1 MSGPT
6 SVETPAVAL
15 SGVSKTYGRTVAA
28 DGVDLRV
35 LPGEL
40 VTLIGPS
47 GCGKSTVLRLLA
59 GLERPDSGSI
69 LLAGTEVAGPRRFV
83 APERRR
89 VGLVF
94 QDHALFPHL
103 TVARNVGFGLD
114 RLSRSERGA
123 RVAEVLALV
132 RLGDL
137 AARYP
142 HELSGGEQQ
151 RVALARALA
160 PGPTVVLLDEPFSS
174 LDETLRAQ
182 VRAELVGVLR
192 ETRTTAVLVTHD
204 QTEALSVGDRV
215 VVMRAG
221 RVEQEDT
228 PQGVFEQPATR
239 FVASFMGDADFLP
252 AHVHDAL
259 LTCEIGIVS
268 TLPGWGG
275 VDTDVEVVLR
285 PHEVA
290 LRSLEVPAAESGG
303 SGEGVVTAVEY
314 HGAFVLHTVR
324 LASGRSVRS
333 WQPHA
338 VRHPVGSRVTA
349 SVVPGIT
356 PTLLSG
362 DHAIDRPPGHLD
374 HDQTPVVDNR
384 SR

>member
-6 SVETPAVAL
+6 SLEAPAVAL
-15 SGVSKTYGRTVAA
+15 SGVGKTFGQTVAA
-28 DGVDLRV
+28 DGVDLQV

-69 LLAGTEVAGPRRFV
+69 LLAGSEVAGPRRFV

-103 TVARNVGFGLD
+103 TVASNVGFGLD
-114 RLSRSERGA
+114 RLSRSERAG

-228 PQGVFEQPATR
+228 PQGVFERPATR

-290 LRSLEVPAAESGG
+290 LRSLEVPVAEPGG
-303 SGEGVVTAVEY
+303 TGEGVVTAVEY

-362 DHAIDRPPGHLD
+362 DRAIDRPPRLGG
-374 HDQTPVVDNR
+374 DQTPVVDNR